1 MYEKKNCSDIYKKK
15 RWKTISIEKETE
27 LIWLILF
34 KTWFNTQSLKKL
46 MQQQS
51 STLIIWVFPL
61 SVYLFYSSTMGHIK
75 FDKIPAMWT
84 VF

>member
-51 STLIIWVFPL
+51 STLFEYSP
-61 SVYLFYSSTMGHIK
+61 YLFIY
-75 FDKIPAMWT
+75 FT
-84 VF
+84 VQQWDI